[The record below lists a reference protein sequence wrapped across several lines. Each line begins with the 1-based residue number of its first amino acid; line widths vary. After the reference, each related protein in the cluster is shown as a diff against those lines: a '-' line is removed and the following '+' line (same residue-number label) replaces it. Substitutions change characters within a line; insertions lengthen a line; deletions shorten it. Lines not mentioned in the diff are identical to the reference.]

1 MLTDAYIHSDYDDFS
16 NGTFERYDKLDN
28 SEQNTQKGLER
39 IHCKSVMDPFETI
52 IGIELSVE
60 LLSTTQEWL

>member
-28 SEQNTQKGLER
+28 SEQNTQKQR
-39 IHCKSVMDPFETI
+39 VFEGT
-52 IGIELSVE
+52 
-60 LLSTTQEWL
+60 